1 MGNIE
6 GFGEAERKYAT
17 GCYWSYSHNGYSDN
31 LYCGY
36 ARMKI
41 EYSCTH
47 LKDKEAGP
55 IVIEIYGG
63 GLSHKATVKAIL
75 LALNSIMDEVK

>member
-1 MGNIE
+1 
-6 GFGEAERKYAT
+6 
-17 GCYWSYSHNGYSDN
+17 
-31 LYCGY
+31 
-36 ARMKI
+36 MKI
-41 EYSCTH
+41 EYNCTH
-47 LKDKEAGP
+47 FKDKEAGP